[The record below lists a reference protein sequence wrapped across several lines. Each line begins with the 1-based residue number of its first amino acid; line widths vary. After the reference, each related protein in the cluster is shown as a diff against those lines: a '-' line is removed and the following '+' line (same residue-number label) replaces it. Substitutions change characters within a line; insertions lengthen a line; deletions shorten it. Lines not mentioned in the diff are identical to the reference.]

1 MRKNIEVN
9 VDIEIAKRML
19 SVAGYDTKYM
29 SDNEIFNKV
38 LEMNA
43 MYGLSY
49 NIIDIPNI
57 REKIQ
62 EYIRELDLEINR
74 CMDLAEKKLSIL
86 NETRILDSYIFDAEY
101 LNLER
106 RMQTLLEV
114 KNDLQNRF
122 GEKEIKTRF
131 FQ

>member
-29 SDNEIFNKV
+29 SDDEIFNKV

>member
-9 VDIEIAKRML
+9 LDIEIAKRML
-19 SVAGYDTKYM
+19 NFARYDTKHM
-29 SDNEIFNKV
+29 SDDEIFNKV
-38 LEMNA
+38 LEMNVMNV
-43 MYGLSY
+43 MYGLRY

-62 EYIRELDLEINR
+62 EYIKELDLEINR
-74 CMDLAEKKLSIL
+74 CMNLAEKKLSIL
-86 NETRILDSYIFDAEY
+86 NETRILDSYIFDEEY

-122 GEKEIKTRF
+122 GEKK
-131 FQ
+131 